1 MAKNRWLLPDGIE
14 ELLPDQA
21 ARLEQ
26 LRRELLDLY
35 RAWGYQLIIP
45 PFVEYLESLL
55 TGTGHD
61 LDLSTFKL
69 IDQMSGRMMG
79 LRADMTPQ
87 AARIDAHRLKGDAP
101 RRLCYLGTVLHTLP
115 TGFSGSRSPMQVGA
129 ELFGHSGA
137 DSDVEVLALMLETL
151 RLTGVRDV
159 HVDLGHVGIFRGLAR
174 DAHFDAEQ
182 EQFLFD
188 AMQRKA
194 MPEIDAFLAGLDLA
208 ADKRERMAAL
218 AGLNGGAEV
227 LDEARQRL
235 RGAGDA
241 VSNALDNLADI
252 AVLAQRRL
260 GGVPLYFDLAELR
273 GYQFHTGV
281 VFAAFVA
288 DHGQEIARG
297 GRYDRIGKDFGR
309 ARPATGFSTDLRTLM
324 SLGARAWPPLPGA
337 ILAPAGDDPDLLE
350 RIASLRG
357 AGEAVVQAL
366 GGQDAGDA
374 AEMGCDRRLVRAAG
388 AWAVEA
394 IDS

>member
-1 MAKNRWLLPDGIE
+1 MAKDRWLLPDGIE
-14 ELLPDQA
+14 ELLPEQA
-21 ARLEQ
+21 AHLEQ
-26 LRRELLDLY
+26 LRRELLDFY
-35 RAWGYQLIIP
+35 RSWGYQLIIP

-69 IDQMSGRMMG
+69 IDQLSGRMMG

-115 TGFSGSRSPMQVGA
+115 TGFSCTRSPMQVGA

-137 DSDVEVLALMLETL
+137 DSDVEILALMLETL
-151 RLTGVRDV
+151 HLTGVRDV

-174 DAHFDAEQ
+174 DAHFDADQ
-182 EQFLFD
+182 ERYLFD

-194 MPEIDAFLAGLDLA
+194 MPEIETFLAALDLS
-208 ADKRERMAAL
+208 ADRRGRMAAL
-218 AGLNGGAEV
+218 AGLNGGEEV
-227 LDEARQRL
+227 LDEARERL

-241 VSNALDNLADI
+241 VSNALDNLSEI
-252 AVLAQRRL
+252 AVLTQRRL
-260 GGVPLYFDLAELR
+260 AGVPLYFDLAELR

-309 ARPATGFSTDLRTLM
+309 ARPATGFSADLRTLM
-324 SLGARAWPPLPGA
+324 ALSARRWPPPPGM
-337 ILAPAGDDPDLLE
+337 IIAPAGEAPELLE
-350 RIASLRG
+350 TIASLR
-357 AGEAVVQAL
+357 ASGEAVVQAL
-366 GGQDAGDA
+366 SGQKDGARD
-374 AEMGCDRRLVRAAG
+374 MGCDRRLVRTG
-388 AWAVEA
+388 NAWSVQR

>member
-1 MAKNRWLLPDGIE
+1 LLPDGIE
-14 ELLPDQA
+14 ELLPEQA

-35 RAWGYQLIIP
+35 RGWGYQLIIP

-69 IDQMSGRMMG
+69 IDQMSGRLMG

-87 AARIDAHRLKGDAP
+87 AARIDAHRLQGDAP

-115 TGFSGSRSPMQVGA
+115 TGFSGSRSHMQVGA

-151 RLTGVRDV
+151 RLTGVQDM

-174 DAHFDAEQ
+174 DANLETEQ
-182 EQFLFD
+182 ESELFD
-188 AMQRKA
+188 AVQRKA
-194 MPEIDAFLAGLDLA
+194 VPEIESLLAGLDVSTA
-208 ADKRERMAAL
+208 KRERMAAL
-218 AGLNGGAEV
+218 AGLAGGEEV
-227 LDEARQRL
+227 LDEARARL
-235 RGAGDA
+235 SGAGDA
-241 VSNALDNLADI
+241 VDDALDNLAEI
-252 AVLAQRRL
+252 AGGAKRRL
-260 GGVPLYFDLAELR
+260 DGVPIYFDLAELR
-273 GYQFHTGV
+273 GYRFHTGV

-288 DHGQEIARG
+288 DHGEEIARG
-297 GRYDRIGKDFGR
+297 GRYDSIGKYFGR

-324 SLGARAWPPLPGA
+324 ALSARRWPASPGS
-337 ILAPAGDDPDLLE
+337 ILAPGGDDAALVE
-350 RIASLRG
+350 KIAALRA
-357 AGEAVVQAL
+357 AGEVVVHEL
-366 GGQDAGDA
+366 GAQKGTPGD
-374 AEMGCDRRLVRAAG
+374 MGCDRRLVRNG
-388 AWAVEA
+388 AEWALEN

>member
-1 MAKNRWLLPDGIE
+1 VAKNRWLLPDGIE
-14 ELLPDQA
+14 ELLPEQA

-26 LRRELLDLY
+26 LRRELLDMY
-35 RAWGYQLIIP
+35 RSRGYQLIIP
-45 PFVEYLESLL
+45 PFIEYLESLL

-69 IDQMSGRMMG
+69 IDQLSGRMMG

-137 DSDVEVLALMLETL
+137 DSDVEILGLMLETL
-151 RLTGVRDV
+151 YLTGVRDV

-174 DAHFDAEQ
+174 DAHFDADQ
-182 EQFLFD
+182 EAFLFD

-194 MPEIDAFLAGLDLA
+194 MPDIETFLAALDLG
-208 ADKRERMAAL
+208 ADKRERMASL
-218 AGLNGGAEV
+218 AGLNGGDEV
-227 LDEARQRL
+227 LDEARERL

-241 VSNALDNLADI
+241 VTNALDNLADI
-252 AVLAQRRL
+252 AELARRRL
-260 GGVPLYFDLAELR
+260 PAVPLYFDLAELR

-309 ARPATGFSTDLRTLM
+309 ARPATGFSADLRTLM
-324 SLGARAWPPLPGA
+324 TLGARHWPTPPGV
-337 ILAPAGDDPDLLE
+337 ILAPAGDDAALLE
-350 RIASLRG
+350 AVAALRAS
-357 AGEAVVQAL
+357 GEAVVHAL
-366 GGQDAGDA
+366 SEQTGDPR
-374 AEMGCDRRLVRAAG
+374 EMGCDRRLVQVGGTWKVRN
-388 AWAVEA
+388 